1 MPKTNDEIFSE
12 IRELKSWLYGENGHE
27 GDVPEIKNVLKCHQK
42 RITRIELI
50 IAGLAGSG
58 VLGGGIVG
66 IIKLL
71 GG

>member
-12 IRELKSWLYGENGHE
+12 IRELKSWLYGENGYE
-27 GDVPEIKNVLKCHQK
+27 GDVPEIKCVLKSHQK

-50 IAGLAGSG
+50 IASLVGSG
-58 VLGGGIVG
+58 ALGGGIFG
-66 IIKLL
+66 IAKLL